1 VWADKRGT
9 ATLGIAGMAMAGEHG
24 GGTGV
29 AALTATV
36 PRTTLTESA
45 MPAPKKEKVVLA
57 YSGGLDTS
65 VIVRWLEQKGYD
77 VVCFCANVGQEE
89 KYKDLEAK
97 ALNSGGSKCYIVD
110 MREEFVRDFVFP
122 AIAWNAKYE
131 GRYLLG
137 TSLARPIIAK
147 HMVDIAK
154 KEGATIIAHGAT
166 GKGNDQVR
174 FELTA
179 YALLPGVKII
189 APWRDPSFNTV
200 IKGRTEAIE
209 YAQKWG
215 IPIKAS
221 KKDPW
226 SSDDNLLHISFE
238 AGMLEDPGMR
248 PLDRMF
254 QKTMPLSKVR
264 AKRQSITVDFV
275 AGVPVAV
282 DGKKM
287 KAHDLLD
294 HLNVIGG
301 AHGIGRIDMV
311 ESRFVGMKSRGVY
324 ETPGGTILLAAHQ
337 DLEALTVGRDL
348 LHTKNTLA
356 VRWSQMAYF
365 GFWYC
370 EEMDA
375 MQAFLHSSQRHVTG
389 RVTMELEKGNVVVVG
404 RTSEHSLY
412 DAAIA
417 SMEADGGAYDQSDA
431 TGFIR
436 LQALPL
442 RVAAR
447 RAERLKK
454 K

>member
-1 VWADKRGT
+1 
-9 ATLGIAGMAMAGEHG
+9 MP
-24 GGTGV
+24 V
-29 AALTATV
+29 A
-36 PRTTLTESA
+36 
-45 MPAPKKEKVVLA
+45 KKEKVVLA

-77 VVCFCANVGQEE
+77 VICFCANVGQEE

-97 ALNSGGSKCYIVD
+97 ALNSGGSKCYIRNVQ
-110 MREEFVRDFVFP
+110 EEFVRDFVFP

-147 HMVDIAK
+147 HMVEIAK
-154 KEGATIIAHGAT
+154 KEKAQYIAHGAT

-189 APWRDPSFNTV
+189 APWRDVAFNTV
-200 IKGRTEAIE
+200 LKGRAECIA
-209 YAQKWG
+209 YAKKWG
-215 IPIKAS
+215 IPVKAS

-238 AGMLEDPGMR
+238 AGMLEDPDAR
-248 PLDRMF
+248 PLDRMY
-254 QKTMPLSKVR
+254 QKTLPLAAVK
-264 AKRQSITVDFV
+264 AKRQKLTVDFV
-275 AGVPVAV
+275 EGIPVAV
-282 DGKKM
+282 DGKKL
-287 KAHDLLD
+287 KPAALLD
-294 HLNVIGG
+294 HLNKIGFK
-301 AHGIGRIDMV
+301 HGIGRIDMV

-337 DLEALTVGRDL
+337 DLEALTVSRDL
-348 LHTKNTLA
+348 LHTKNQLA
-356 VRWSQMAYF
+356 VRFSQMAYF

-370 EEMDA
+370 EEMEALD
-375 MQAFLHSSQRHVTG
+375 AFLKSSQRHVTG
-389 RVTMELEKGNVVVVG
+389 RVTLELDRGNVTVVG
-404 RTSEHSLY
+404 RASAHSLY

-417 SMEADGGAYDQSDA
+417 SMEADGGAYNQADA

-442 RVAAR
+442 RVHAR
-447 RAERLKK
+447 RAARLAGEG
-454 K
+454 

>member
-1 VWADKRGT
+1 
-9 ATLGIAGMAMAGEHG
+9 MAKSASKAKTEAYSRS
-24 GGTGV
+24 
-29 AALTATV
+29 AAK
-36 PRTTLTESA
+36 SGK
-45 MPAPKKEKVVLA
+45 PAKKEKVVLA

-65 VIVRWLEQKGYD
+65 VIVRWLEQRGYD
-77 VVCFCANVGQEE
+77 VICFCANVGQEE

-97 ALNSGGSKCYIVD
+97 ALNSGGSKCYIRDVQ
-110 MREEFVRDFVFP
+110 EEFVRDFVFP

-147 HMVDIAK
+147 HMVDVAK
-154 KEGATIIAHGAT
+154 KEKAQYIAHGAT

-189 APWRDPSFNTV
+189 APWRDPEFNSEL
-200 IKGRTEAIE
+200 KGRAECIE
-209 YAQKWG
+209 YARKWG
-215 IPIKAS
+215 IPIKAT

-238 AGMLEDPGMR
+238 AGMLEDPAAR

-254 QKTMPLSKVR
+254 QKSLPLTQVKAR
-264 AKRQSITVDFV
+264 RQTVTVDFKE
-275 AGVPVAV
+275 GIPVAV
-282 DGKKM
+282 NGKKLSP
-287 KAHDLLD
+287 ANLLRT
-294 HLNVIGG
+294 LNDIGFK
-301 AHGIGRIDMV
+301 HGIGRIDMV

-337 DLEALTVGRDL
+337 DLEALTVSRDL

-356 VRWSQMAYF
+356 VRFSQMAYF

-370 EEMDA
+370 EEMEA
-375 MQAFLHSSQRHVTG
+375 LSAFLTSSQRHVTG
-389 RVTMELEKGNVVVVG
+389 RVTLELDRGNVTVVG
-404 RTSEHSLY
+404 RESAHSLY

-417 SMEADGGAYDQSDA
+417 SMEADGGAYNQGDA

-442 RVAAR
+442 RVHAR
-447 RAERLKK
+447 RAARLAENG
-454 K
+454 

>member
-1 VWADKRGT
+1 
-9 ATLGIAGMAMAGEHG
+9 
-24 GGTGV
+24 
-29 AALTATV
+29 
-36 PRTTLTESA
+36 
-45 MPAPKKEKVVLA
+45 MPVTKKEKVVLA

-65 VIVRWLEQKGYD
+65 VIVRWLEQKGYE
-77 VVCFCANVGQEE
+77 VICFCANVGQEE

-97 ALNSGGSKCYIVD
+97 ALNSGGSKCYIRNVQ
-110 MREEFVRDFVFP
+110 EEFVRDFVFP

-147 HMVDIAK
+147 HMVDVAK
-154 KEGATIIAHGAT
+154 KEKAQYIAHGAT

-189 APWRDPSFNTV
+189 APWRDTAFNTV
-200 IKGRTEAIE
+200 LKGRAECIA
-209 YAQKWG
+209 YAKKWG
-215 IPIKAS
+215 IPVKAS

-238 AGMLEDPGMR
+238 AGMLEDPNAR
-248 PLDRMF
+248 PLDRMY
-254 QKTMPLSKVR
+254 QKTLPLAAVK
-264 AKRQSITVDFV
+264 AKRQKVSVDFV
-275 AGVPVAV
+275 EGIPVAV
-282 DGKKM
+282 DGKKL
-287 KAHDLLD
+287 KPAALLD
-294 HLNVIGG
+294 HLNKIGFK
-301 AHGIGRIDMV
+301 HGIGRIDMV

-337 DLEALTVGRDL
+337 DLEALTVSRDL
-348 LHTKNTLA
+348 LHTKNQLA
-356 VRWSQMAYF
+356 VRFSQMAYF

-370 EEMDA
+370 EEMEALD
-375 MQAFLHSSQRHVTG
+375 AFLKSSQRHVTG
-389 RVTMELEKGNVVVVG
+389 RVTLELDRGNVTVIG
-404 RTSEHSLY
+404 RASAHSLY

-417 SMEADGGAYDQSDA
+417 SMEADGGAYNQADA

-442 RVAAR
+442 RVHAR
-447 RAERLKK
+447 RAARLAGEG
-454 K
+454 

>member
-1 VWADKRGT
+1 
-9 ATLGIAGMAMAGEHG
+9 
-24 GGTGV
+24 V
-29 AALTATV
+29 AK
-36 PRTTLTESA
+36 SA
-45 MPAPKKEKVVLA
+45 REKVVLA

-65 VIVRWLEQKGYD
+65 VIVRWLAERGYE
-77 VVCFCANVGQEE
+77 VICFCANVGQEE
-89 KYKDLEAK
+89 KYKDLEKK
-97 ALNSGGSKCYIVD
+97 AINSGASKCYIRDV
-110 MREEFVRDFVFP
+110 REEFVRDFVFP

-147 HMVDIAK
+147 HMVDVAK
-154 KEGATIIAHGAT
+154 KEKATYISHGAT

-189 APWRDPSFNTV
+189 APWRDSAFNTV
-200 IKGRTEAIE
+200 IKGRAEAID
-209 YAQKWG
+209 YARKWG
-215 IPIKAS
+215 IPVKAT

-238 AGMLEDPGMR
+238 AGMLEDPAAK
-248 PLDRMF
+248 PLERMF
-254 QKTMPLSKVR
+254 QKTLPLSHVKAR
-264 AKRQSITVDFV
+264 PQEISVDFIQ
-275 AGVPVAV
+275 GVPVAV
-282 DGKKM
+282 NGKRLSP
-287 KAHDLLD
+287 AALLGT
-294 HLNVIGG
+294 LNDIGFK
-301 AHGIGRIDMV
+301 HGIGRIDMV

-324 ETPGGTILLAAHQ
+324 ETPGGTILLNAHQ

-356 VRWSQMAYF
+356 VRFAQMAYF
-365 GFWYC
+365 GFWFC
-370 EEMDA
+370 EEMEA
-375 MQAFLHSSQRHVTG
+375 LEAFLKSSQRHVTG
-389 RVTMELEKGNVVVVG
+389 RVRLQLDRGNVTVVG
-404 RTSEHSLY
+404 RESEHSLY

-417 SMEADGGAYDQSDA
+417 SMEADGGAYDQADA

-447 RAERLKK
+447 RRARLGDT
-454 K
+454 